1 MRVIMLMMLASVKPK
16 APPCTSSFHLELCK
30 AGITID
36 AENSIT
42 ATNNIN
48 TVRFTLFFTRL
59 N

>member
-1 MRVIMLMMLASVKPK
+1 MLMMPASVKPK
-16 APPCTSSFHLELCK
+16 APPCTRSFHFELCK